1 MMDVEV
7 SKENTVADKLI
18 ERKRGENRGKRIKAL
33 SKVKL
38 VEKHK

>member
-1 MMDVEV
+1 MDVEV

-18 ERKRGENRGKRIKAL
+18 GRTSSIIRGKRIKTL
-33 SKVKL
+33 SEVKL